1 MTSLTLNLSRYLI
14 YFINIVINTSSIM
27 TSFREDVRGVAGV
40 ALATPFFQDLF
51 YMPSRLL
58 AILTPGYP
66 DFWPYD
72 LLAIRPSG
80 HPVMQTSGHPV
91 FWPSGHPAFWSSRL
105 LAIWSSGH
113 PTIRSSGHPVIRPS
127 GHPTIRSSG
136 HLVFWP
142 SVSMPQKCPYWDI
155 FGLPYCRLH
164 QSQIPNV
171 LPDEFEL
178 VTHQKDRA
186 EILQ

>member
-66 DFWPYD
+66 DF
-72 LLAIRPSG
+72 
-80 HPVMQTSGHPV
+80 
-91 FWPSGHPAFWSSRL
+91 
-105 LAIWSSGH
+105 
-113 PTIRSSGHPVIRPS
+113 
-127 GHPTIRSSG
+127 
-136 HLVFWP
+136 
-142 SVSMPQKCPYWDI
+142 
-155 FGLPYCRLH
+155 
-164 QSQIPNV
+164 
-171 LPDEFEL
+171 
-178 VTHQKDRA
+178 
-186 EILQ
+186 